1 MVDTGNE
8 TFGRNE
14 KLAEQSSIGLTETY
28 RRHSPL
34 NTANNDRYLRRT
46 PMTTHAGG
54 GGATTDDGDLPYNE
68 INNRL
73 SRMECQYA
81 PNKNLD
87 LKHYARTHNNL
98 KPITKNGKGDAV
110 SGENPGKTIEKGTA
124 CKQSF
129 NLDGVLRYWED
140 APQNPTNKPYS
151 TTQIN
156 PSFEQSSQ
164 PNPHSPETVMNK
176 PLINPQKVNMA
187 LPEEQNSDL
196 LQTKKKYRNQKRFAN
211 KQRIFNKPHIP
222 RVSMAQVERQLA
234 GLQLEY
240 QQRQSNAVQRKQLQQ
255 AQNNQHTSA
264 PSWRVSALAHAP
276 VPATVSCTHYFT
288 HPPNRPPPFDTSH
301 MHQIGVTLK
310 DAQVVLEVSD
320 ASAEGVSTR
329 DPRRAHPDMP
339 CLPFVLM
346 AEKPVLAGLNLETS
360 RVEENETGNG
370 NQETQYVASNGW
382 IEKAHKDWKREQI
395 RITESNMSTDP
406 NTEDAREHQ
415 VPASPQ
421 IPPLF
426 LNHSISSESSSNDEG
441 LSYVDFQHEYR
452 SSNGKYD
459 RNESMD
465 NLFESEQLIHMKSY
479 MPTPAIQSTETELF
493 ESARSSIHGS
503 PIKKDISQYVTKLR
517 GQNHPANIEV
527 RSTELFSMDISPT
540 WSPITAS
547 SDEAKPSDILDA
559 ALLRLAGES
568 NDVPWITTIEEW
580 NAARENRFTRPTSDP
595 NSDGSLDDIPELQ
608 TPSSSESS
616 SRSPSPAH
624 VTNGSNSLLLKEGY
638 VLIPTVDIV
647 HEAGELRRYAPTP
660 DWKGHYVGIKDYVDM
675 KQEGARR
682 KEVWEDDMTGHM
694 GEQVVTALRDRL
706 GHMLDH
712 HAMEKGEEELDSRSS
727 KPSMPLGLHPT
738 RAFGAFRLRHSWK
751 SDIHEKSLPPLPF
764 LNGEENAKLRL
775 VRHTFEKNGN
785 GHIAQIAKRILE
797 FQFAEPQVILHLLHA
812 GLLDKADTYPGS
824 RNQGEL
830 HDGAAHSD
838 DKYFRAYQPP
848 SSKPS
853 GHHAGGA
860 MPGPTAGDCGLHAE
874 RREYAL
880 DGEHP
885 FTTSDGGGP
894 TVTMGI
900 HCQTGAASLKRK
912 RDCLGRINSCEQ
924 MDTIEEEGNISASL
938 SY

>member
-176 PLINPQKVNMA
+176 PLINPQK
-187 LPEEQNSDL
+187 
-196 LQTKKKYRNQKRFAN
+196 
-211 KQRIFNKPHIP
+211 
-222 RVSMAQVERQLA
+222 VERQLA

-441 LSYVDFQHEYR
+441 LSTTHPHE
-452 SSNGKYD
+452 
-459 RNESMD
+459 E
-465 NLFESEQLIHMKSY
+465 LHAH
-479 MPTPAIQSTETELF
+479 PAIQSTETELF

-738 RAFGAFRLRHSWK
+738 RLPDHVYY
-751 SDIHEKSLPPLPF
+751 IHEKSLPPLPF

>member
-1 MVDTGNE
+1 M
-8 TFGRNE
+8 
-14 KLAEQSSIGLTETY
+14 
-28 RRHSPL
+28 
-34 NTANNDRYLRRT
+34 
-46 PMTTHAGG
+46 HA
-54 GGATTDDGDLPYNE
+54 LFY
-68 INNRL
+68 
-73 SRMECQYA
+73 
-81 PNKNLD
+81 
-87 LKHYARTHNNL
+87 
-98 KPITKNGKGDAV
+98 
-110 SGENPGKTIEKGTA
+110 
-124 CKQSF
+124 
-129 NLDGVLRYWED
+129 
-140 APQNPTNKPYS
+140 
-151 TTQIN
+151 
-156 PSFEQSSQ
+156 PS
-164 PNPHSPETVMNK
+164 
-176 PLINPQKVNMA
+176 
-187 LPEEQNSDL
+187 
-196 LQTKKKYRNQKRFAN
+196 
-211 KQRIFNKPHIP
+211 
-222 RVSMAQVERQLA
+222 
-234 GLQLEY
+234 
-240 QQRQSNAVQRKQLQQ
+240 
-255 AQNNQHTSA
+255 
-264 PSWRVSALAHAP
+264 
-276 VPATVSCTHYFT
+276 
-288 HPPNRPPPFDTSH
+288 PNRPPPFDTSH

-370 NQETQYVASNGW
+370 NQET
-382 IEKAHKDWKREQI
+382 H
-395 RITESNMSTDP
+395 
-406 NTEDAREHQ
+406 
-415 VPASPQ
+415 
-421 IPPLF
+421 
-426 LNHSISSESSSNDEG
+426 SESSSNDEG

-503 PIKKDISQYVTKLR
+503 PIKKDISQYYGTLLN
-517 GQNHPANIEV
+517 GYIADME
-527 RSTELFSMDISPT
+527 
-540 WSPITAS
+540 PITAS

-616 SRSPSPAH
+616 SRSPRRPCDKWEQQYRPRGGRASPLCTH
-624 VTNGSNSLLLKEGY
+624 
-638 VLIPTVDIV
+638 
-647 HEAGELRRYAPTP
+647 P

-738 RAFGAFRLRHSWK
+738 RAFGAFRLRHSWNCLITCIVRFFGLAPEVLGVELLRGQQCTELTRTRMILLEFIEQSFTLICCRHLTIDT

-797 FQFAEPQVILHLLHA
+797 FQFAEPQDRVTKENYTMGRHIRMTSISGPISHHRPNRAVIMRVELCPDLLQGTVAYTLNA
-812 GLLDKADTYPGS
+812 G
-824 RNQGEL
+824 N
-830 HDGAAHSD
+830 
-838 DKYFRAYQPP
+838 
-848 SSKPS
+848 
-853 GHHAGGA
+853 
-860 MPGPTAGDCGLHAE
+860 MP
-874 RREYAL
+874 L

-912 RDCLGRINSCEQ
+912 RDCLG
-924 MDTIEEEGNISASL
+924 
-938 SY
+938 